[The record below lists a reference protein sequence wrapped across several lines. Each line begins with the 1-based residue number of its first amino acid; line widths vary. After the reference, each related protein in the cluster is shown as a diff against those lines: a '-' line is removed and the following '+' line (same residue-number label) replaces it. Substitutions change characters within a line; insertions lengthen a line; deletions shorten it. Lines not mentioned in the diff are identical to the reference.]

1 MTVRIRLMIVAIIGL
16 AITMALW
23 GWIQLR
29 MLDEILTEQQVKWL
43 DGVAETI
50 STYYQYFPTRRGLS
64 ALDTALKE
72 HLQIDSRLARID
84 IFSVNLI

>member
-29 MLDEILTEQQVKWL
+29 MLDEILTEQQVKRL

-50 STYYQYFPTRRGLS
+50 STYYQYFPTRRGYQLW
-64 ALDTALKE
+64 T
-72 HLQIDSRLARID
+72 QP
-84 IFSVNLI
+84 